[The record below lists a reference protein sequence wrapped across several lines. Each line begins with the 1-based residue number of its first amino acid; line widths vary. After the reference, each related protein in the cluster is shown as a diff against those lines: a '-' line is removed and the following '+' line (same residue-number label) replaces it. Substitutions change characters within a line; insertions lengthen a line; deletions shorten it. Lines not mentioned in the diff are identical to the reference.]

1 MTLKSEEAEHD
12 AAVMD
17 ARGVSWDALRLRT
30 ESERLAAQRLASEAG
45 ASIHTTIHAGILKT
59 LPVSPS
65 MNK

>member
-45 ASIHTTIHAGILKT
+45 ASNSHHH
-59 LPVSPS
+59 
-65 MNK
+65 N